1 MCPPGCP
8 AWWHH
13 LNPIKFAIG
22 RAFAPSVTTRSRPRL
37 ERHTRRRERRTRS
50 PPPTSI
56 SDDLQLTTIAI
67 FYTDIRLD
75 SGNSLY
81 YNISTITSYCIYSSD
96 INLKTTSTKILL
108 LRRPSG
114 NSYNH
119 YFYFSDKNMKMFLL
133 KYFHST
139 ASTSPK
145 SISELLLLQYSTQ
158 TSMLRYLGKAIRLL
172 QFFVP
177 TLVAFDLLNCCPIK

>member
-1 MCPPGCP
+1 MYFWLVTILFEEGSLCCCCSKWFRPPCSAAGSPLAVVGVKWIFMCPPGCP
-8 AWWHH
+8 PWWHH

-37 ERHTRRRERRTRS
+37 ERHTRRRGRRTRS

-81 YNISTITSYCIYSSD
+81 YNISTITSYCIYSFD
-96 INLKTTSTKILL
+96 IH
-108 LRRPSG
+108 LR
-114 NSYNH
+114 
-119 YFYFSDKNMKMFLL
+119 
-133 KYFHST
+133 
-139 ASTSPK
+139 
-145 SISELLLLQYSTQ
+145 
-158 TSMLRYLGKAIRLL
+158 
-172 QFFVP
+172 
-177 TLVAFDLLNCCPIK
+177 